1 MMVSG
6 GRGLPRMLHNGN
18 AMPSTEMVVMIAI
31 TFCLLGGLVLIVRFL
46 SGWLMHRTLRKAI
59 ERDSA
64 TAPALIDRIGAL
76 DSGRNALGND
86 DRNGMVLIA
95 LAVAMGGFALIAV
108 DDPGVVRT
116 IAGAALF
123 PLLIGAVL
131 LLRRKLL
138 KRELAEEAAGAA
150 DRGA

>member
-1 MMVSG
+1 
-6 GRGLPRMLHNGN
+6 
-18 AMPSTEMVVMIAI
+18 MPETELIAFI
-31 TFCLLGGLVLIVRFL
+31 TITLCILGGFMLLVRFF
-46 SGWLMHRTLRKAI
+46 SGWQLHHTLRKAI

-64 TAPALIDRIGAL
+64 AAPALIDRIEAI
-76 DSGRNALGND
+76 DKGRSALGND

-95 LAVAMGGFALIAV
+95 LAVAMAGFALIAV

-116 IAGAALF
+116 IAGASLF

-138 KRELAEEAAGAA
+138 KRELAEEAAQAG

>member
-1 MMVSG
+1 
-6 GRGLPRMLHNGN
+6 
-18 AMPSTEMVVMIAI
+18 MPSTEMVLMIVI
-31 TFCLLGGLVLIVRFL
+31 TICLLGGLALIVRFL

-64 TAPALIDRIGAL
+64 AAPALIDRIEAM
-76 DSGRNALGND
+76 DSGRSALGND

-95 LAVAMGGFALIAV
+95 LAIAMTGYALIAV
-108 DDPGVVRT
+108 DDPGVIRSIV
-116 IAGAALF
+116 GGALF

-138 KRELAEEAAGAA
+138 KRELAEEAAA